1 MSPGPILVPAPIPE
15 LGAAIPALAVS
26 GTASAD
32 RFLIE
37 GEAASAQG
45 VLNGGIDRIRIH
57 DRVVVR
63 DLKVEGSLGI
73 NFVEMPGALR
83 RERSGPLG
91 TIMEHLV
98 VTPTLP
104 LVAVQ
109 WSSSPV
115 GNDGA
120 LRLTI
125 TPGGPEVRY
134 DVRDGVLRAI
144 GRDPD
149 RSVAIALYGGTGT
162 WALADDGDGGVL
174 ASHEMGGDGPL
185 TLLVTEGS
193 EATLRSAFAAAAH
206 LPAHERRAASAET
219 DGMRVLTGVPELDD
233 SVAWAS
239 SRVRASLHRGSLTS
253 PGRDALRSGREAS
266 PSSHDAFWSGLG
278 ALAVGDT
285 DSARRAVSLLEGL
298 GEGDASQPA
307 WPVEAM
313 AALLAARLSLASG
326 DASAARRQ
334 AQIIFEGNVSA
345 RDLSPEEGDLWTL
358 ALELLADALRYAETD
373 DRIEELRALAARL
386 SPRGPGGRRLPMV
399 SDQRRGPGGALLSV
413 LAGRWGHVPGT
424 GIGRLDDAL
433 RTWSGFGED
442 ADAAWSRLRK
452 TLSDGLASGPSGPA
466 SWDESEDVLA
476 PGAPIT
482 GALLAAFSHGVLGY
496 MPDAPSGRLH
506 LAPRLPSHVRS
517 FTVEGLRLGPASITL
532 RYERSGARHRFM
544 LEPMSA
550 RVPPMLVLEPSIP
563 GVHLA
568 EAQIGGAPADLEAVV
583 EGDRV
588 RVRVQLP
595 LDGPCTIDLRTESI
609 SGQNRNETEP

>member
-1 MSPGPILVPAPIPE
+1 

-26 GTASAD
+26 GSANAE
-32 RFLIE
+32 RFLVE
-37 GEAASAQG
+37 GKAASAVG

-63 DLKVEGSLGI
+63 HLTVEGSLGI
-73 NFVEMPGALR
+73 NFVEMPGALW
-83 RERSGPLG
+83 RERSGPVG
-91 TIMEHLV
+91 TVMEHLV

-115 GNDGA
+115 GDDAA
-120 LRLTI
+120 LRFTI
-125 TPGGPEVRY
+125 TPGGPEIRY
-134 DVRDGVLRAI
+134 DVHDGVLRAS
-144 GRDPD
+144 GRDQD
-149 RSVAIALYGGTGT
+149 RSVAIALCGGTGT
-162 WALADDGDGGVL
+162 WALADDGNGGVL
-174 ASHEMGGDGPL
+174 ASHEMGGDSPL

-193 EATLRSAFAAAAH
+193 EATLRSALTAAAH

-239 SRVRASLHRGSLTS
+239 SRVRASLHRGPSS
-253 PGRDALRSGREAS
+253 DPGRGVLQSGREAA
-266 PSSHDAFWSGLG
+266 PSGHHVFWSGLG

-285 DSARRAVSLLEGL
+285 ESARRAVFLLEGL
-298 GEGDASQPA
+298 GEGDTSQPV

-313 AALLAARLSLASG
+313 TALLAARLSLASG
-326 DASAARRQ
+326 DASAARRH
-334 AQIIFEGNVSA
+334 AQMISDGSVSA
-345 RDLSPEEGDLWTL
+345 NESSPEQGDLWTF

-373 DRIEELRALAARL
+373 DRIEELRARAERL
-386 SPRGPGGRRLPMV
+386 RSSGLGGGRLPMV
-399 SDQRRGPGGALLSV
+399 SDQRRGPGGVLLSV
-413 LAGRWGHVPGT
+413 LAGRWGHLPGT
-424 GIGRLDDAL
+424 GSGRLDDAL

-442 ADAAWSRLRK
+442 PDAAWSRLRE
-452 TLSDGLASGPSGPA
+452 TLSGGLVGGPSGPA

-476 PGAPIT
+476 PGAPVT

-496 MPDAPSGRLH
+496 APDAPSGRLH

-517 FTVEGLRLGPASITL
+517 FTVEGLRLGLASITL
-532 RYERSGARHRFM
+532 RYERSGTRHRFM

-563 GVHLA
+563 GTHLTA
-568 EAQIGGAPADLEAVV
+568 AQIAGTPADLEAVV

-595 LDGPCTIDLRTESI
+595 LEGPCTIDLRTE
-609 SGQNRNETEP
+609 